1 MGKSKVTSG
10 NFPQSRS
17 GQPGSSPILS
27 GRLRAS
33 KALTTF
39 GVWSILLLFSSCAG
53 FHGKPPIHASPSEQ
67 KALHP
72 IEPADLTSI
81 PQNAEACLH
90 PETADRP
97 LISPAAAMRWH
108 AAFRKKHFAPW
119 HREEPTTSREMA
131 FRGIERFLSEP
142 IFGENKL
149 PRSKEWIDA
158 FRRST
163 AMESY
168 PNTKR
173 KAIAVTN
180 SSLRLL
186 PTFEP
191 VFYDFDLPGEGYPF
205 DHLQVSAV
213 WGGTPLFLA
222 HTAADGSWVLA
233 ETPFAAGWMP
243 IEDIAFVDEAFMRA
257 YETERLAALIQD
269 RVPLTG
275 TDSGFRF
282 MGRLGTVL
290 PLEAEDEDTLH
301 VLLPVSD
308 TNRRAVLIRA
318 KGSRENAGVMP
329 VPATPRNIAALIN
342 QLLGR
347 PYGWGGL
354 YGNRDCS
361 ATLKDL
367 FTPFSIWL
375 PRNSPRQAAAGLFIP
390 LHNLD
395 LPDKERLI
403 REKGI
408 PFLSLLW
415 MPGHIMLYLGESR
428 GSPLVFHNTWGIKT
442 KSPQGKEGRHI
453 IGRAVITTLQP
464 GIELPDI
471 LLPQGNLLYRIEG
484 MTLLIPAENAG

>member
-1 MGKSKVTSG
+1 MISG
-10 NFPQSRS
+10 NFPQSHSR
-17 GQPGSSPILS
+17 QPGSSTILR
-27 GRLRAS
+27 GRLRTQ
-33 KALTTF
+33 KALTVF
-39 GVWSILLLFSSCAG
+39 GVGSILLLFSSCAD
-53 FHGKPPIHASPSEQ
+53 FHGKPPIPSKRFEQ
-67 KALHP
+67 TALQP
-72 IEPADLTSI
+72 IELADLASI

-97 LISPAAAMRWH
+97 LIPPAAAMKWH
-108 AAFRKKHFAPW
+108 AAFREKHFAPW
-119 HREEPTTSREMA
+119 HREEPTTSAEMA
-131 FRGIERFLSEP
+131 FRGIERFRSEP

-149 PRSKEWIDA
+149 RRSEEWVEA

-191 VFYDFDLPGEGYPF
+191 VFYEFDLPGEGYPF

-222 HTAADGSWVLA
+222 HTSADGSWVLA

-243 IEDIAFVDEAFMRA
+243 IEDIAFVDAAFMKA
-257 YETERLAALIQD
+257 YETERLAALTQD
-269 RVPLTG
+269 QVPLAG
-275 TDSGFRF
+275 TNSGFRF

-290 PLEAEDEDTLH
+290 PLEAEDEDSLH
-301 VLLPVSD
+301 VRLPASD
-308 TNRRAVLIRA
+308 TNRRAVLIRG
-318 KGSRENAGVMP
+318 KVSRQNAGIMP

-342 QLLGR
+342 QLLGQ

-367 FTPFSIWL
+367 FTAFSIWL
-375 PRNSPRQAAAGLFIP
+375 PRNSPRQAASGYFIS

-395 LPDKERLI
+395 VADKERLI
-403 REKGI
+403 LEKGI

-415 MPGHIMLYLGESR
+415 MPGHIMLYLGESSGR
-428 GSPLVFHNTWGIKT
+428 PLVFHNTWGIKT
-442 KSPQGKEGRHI
+442 KSRQGKEGRHI

-484 MTLLIPAENAG
+484 MSLLIPDENAD

>member
-1 MGKSKVTSG
+1 MKKVTAG
-10 NFPQSRS
+10 NSPQSRPRQH
-17 GQPGSSPILS
+17 GGSNTLR
-27 GRLRAS
+27 GRLRTP
-33 KALTTF
+33 KALTVL
-39 GVWSILLLFSSCAG
+39 GVWTIVLFFSSCAG
-53 FHGKPPIHASPSEQ
+53 FHEKPRIHSSPSEQ
-67 KALHP
+67 TALHLS
-72 IEPADLTSI
+72 ELADLASI

-97 LISPAAAMRWH
+97 LIPPAAAMKWH
-108 AAFRKKHFAPW
+108 ATFREKHFAPW
-119 HREEPTTSREMA
+119 HREEPTTSAEIA
-131 FRGIERFLSEP
+131 FRGIERFRSEP
-142 IFGENKL
+142 IFGENML
-149 PRSKEWIDA
+149 QRGKEWVDA

-205 DHLQVSAV
+205 DHLQVSTV

-222 HTAADGSWVLA
+222 HTSADGSWVLV

-243 IEDIAFVDEAFMRA
+243 IEAIAFVDEAFMRA

-269 RVPLTG
+269 QVPLSG
-275 TDSGFRF
+275 SDSGFRF

-290 PLEAEDEDTLH
+290 PLAAEEGDALEIW
-301 VLLPVSD
+301 LPASETD
-308 TNRRAVLIRA
+308 RRAVLIRG
-318 KGSRENAGVMP
+318 KVSRETGGVMP
-329 VPATPRNIAALIN
+329 VPITPRNIAALVN
-342 QLLGR
+342 QLLGQS
-347 PYGWGGL
+347 YGWGGL

-375 PRNSPRQAAAGLFIP
+375 PRNSPRQAAAGDFIP

-408 PFLSLLW
+408 PFLTLLW
-415 MPGHIMLYLGESR
+415 MPGHIMLYLGESSGR
-428 GSPLVFHNTWGIKT
+428 PLVFHNTWGIKT
-442 KSPQGKEGRHI
+442 KAPQGKEGRHI

-484 MTLLIPAENAG
+484 MTLIVPDESAD